1 MLPWGTS
8 ELTKQ
13 SLTEMSRDHH
23 NGGGEPPFFSP
34 IFSSFFLFVPIPIRC
49 IQRHKVFSLRLPLLH
64 LWVIEKVAEQ
74 EEQFCD
80 IAVSIFFTGLLLLKL
95 RIVLMFNHIRNWMKN
110 TIMWVNTPVPSGKK
124 LKKIP
129 QQVDLLSKW
138 EIGLRNEY
146 IILGKSHNP
155 HYCLIPRC
163 ARRAASIA
171 GRGSTHQIWATKT
184 NKLNTFL
191 SDCEWELKI

>member
-1 MLPWGTS
+1 M
-8 ELTKQ
+8 
-13 SLTEMSRDHH
+13 
-23 NGGGEPPFFSP
+23 GGKEPLFFP
-34 IFSSFFLFVPIPIRC
+34 IFCSFFLFVPVPILC
-49 IQRHKVFSLRLPLLH
+49 IQTQVFSLRPSLLY

-74 EEQFCD
+74 EEQFWD
-80 IAVSIFFTGLLLLKL
+80 IAVSIFFTGLPLLKP
-95 RIVLMFNHIRNWMKN
+95 RIVLMFNHIRNCLKN
-110 TIMWVNTPVPSGKK
+110 TIMWVNTPFPSGKK

-163 ARRAASIA
+163 ARRAKSVHRYQSEALHI
-171 GRGSTHQIWATKT
+171 RYEPQ
-184 NKLNTFL
+184 NQ
-191 SDCEWELKI
+191 

>member
-1 MLPWGTS
+1 
-8 ELTKQ
+8 
-13 SLTEMSRDHH
+13 MSRNHH
-23 NGGGEPPFFSP
+23 DGGGGKELPFFF
-34 IFSSFFLFVPIPIRC
+34 IFSSFVLFVPIPIWC
-49 IQRHKVFSLRLPLLH
+49 IQRQKVFSLRLPLLH

-74 EEQFCD
+74 EEPFCD
-80 IAVSIFFTGLLLLKL
+80 IAVSIFFTGLPLLKP
-95 RIVLMFNHIRNWMKN
+95 RIILMFNHIRNWMKN

-155 HYCLIPRC
+155 HYCLIPCC
-163 ARRAASIA
+163 ARRAKSVHRYQSVVLHI
-171 GRGSTHQIWATKT
+171 RYEPQNQQIKCISEW
-184 NKLNTFL
+184 LWITF
-191 SDCEWELKI
+191 

>member
-23 NGGGEPPFFSP
+23 NGGGGLHFFLYLLLILLICSNPDSMHPKTQSIFSP
-34 IFSSFFLFVPIPIRC
+34 AASAPFMGDWKSCRA
-49 IQRHKVFSLRLPLLH
+49 RRT
-64 LWVIEKVAEQ
+64 
-74 EEQFCD
+74 

-124 LKKIP
+124 LKKMP

-155 HYCLIPRC
+155 HYCLIPCC

-171 GRGSTHQIWATKT
+171 VWGSTHQIWATKT
-184 NKLNTFL
+184 NKLNIFL